1 MSGKVSLGDI
11 IVSVEGQTVRRLE
24 DLFRALSKKRP
35 GQTVKLQL
43 LRSFGGTFSQS
54 CTQVLQSA
62 ILDRCCFVGL
72 RQRPERKVVNS
83 LGHCERLT

>member
-11 IVSVEGQTVRRLE
+11 IVSVEDRTIRTME

-54 CTQVLQSA
+54 NRILGIFETMFLIKA
-62 ILDRCCFVGL
+62 I
-72 RQRPERKVVNS
+72 S
-83 LGHCERLT
+83 LGCGRGRGGRA